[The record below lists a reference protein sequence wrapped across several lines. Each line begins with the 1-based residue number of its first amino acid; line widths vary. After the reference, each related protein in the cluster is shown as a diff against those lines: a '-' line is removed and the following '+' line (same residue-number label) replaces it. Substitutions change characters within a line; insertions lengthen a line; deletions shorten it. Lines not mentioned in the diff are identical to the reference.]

1 MTHEKWRRRSVMSGV
16 GASIAAFIFG
26 SRPAGAAQTPAT
38 AFQPARH
45 AQDEW
50 LDKLP
55 GKHRV
60 FIDVISGTGAGEA
73 VGFANNLYTANK
85 DAYGLEDGDLAIVM
99 CLRHSATV
107 FAFTDVLWSKH
118 GKAMADSSKY
128 TNPRATEPPTANPY
142 TVAPRDAFGGLTK
155 RGMQFAVCNSASRRI
170 SRALAGPDG
179 DAEAMYKTMVANM
192 IPSSRLVPAGV
203 VALTRS
209 QEYGYSLL
217 YAG

>member
-1 MTHEKWRRRSVMSGV
+1 MTHEKWARRSLVTGLSASL
-16 GASIAAFIFG
+16 GAFVFG
-26 SRPAGAAQTPAT
+26 SKAAAQTTPG

-50 LDKLP
+50 FDKMP

-60 FIDVISGTGAGEA
+60 FIDVVSGTGAGEA
-73 VGFANNLYTANK
+73 VGFANNLYTTNK
-85 DAYGLEDGDLAIVM
+85 DAYGLEDADLAIIM

-118 GKAMADSSKY
+118 GKAMADAAKY

-142 TVAPRDAFGGLTK
+142 TVAPRDAFGALIK
-155 RGMQFAVCNSASRRI
+155 RGMQFAVCNTATRRF

-179 DAEAMYKTMVANM
+179 DAEAMYKTMAANM
-192 IPSSRLVPAGV
+192 IPSSRFVPAGV
-203 VALTRS
+203 AALTRS

>member
-1 MTHEKWRRRSVMSGV
+1 MSGL
-16 GASIAAFIFG
+16 GASVAAFVFG
-26 SRPAGAAQTPAT
+26 SKAEAQTKPEG
-38 AFQPARH
+38 FQPAHH

-50 LDKLP
+50 LDKLR

-60 FIDVISGTGAGEA
+60 FIDVISATGAGEA

-85 DAYGLEDGDLAIVM
+85 DAYGLEDADLAIVM

-107 FAFTDVLWSKH
+107 FAYTDAIWSKH
-118 GKAMADSSKY
+118 GKAMAESSRY
-128 TNPRATEPPTANPY
+128 TNPRSTEPPTANPY
-142 TVAPRDAFGGLTK
+142 TAAPRDAFGALTK
-155 RGMQFAVCNSASRRI
+155 RGMQFAVCNSASHRI
-170 SRALAGPDG
+170 SRALAGADG
-179 DAEAMYKTMVANM
+179 DAEAMYKTMVANL
-192 IPSSRLVPAGV
+192 IPSSRLVSAGV

>member
-1 MTHEKWRRRSVMSGV
+1 M
-16 GASIAAFIFG
+16 A
-26 SRPAGAAQTPAT
+26 
-38 AFQPARH
+38 
-45 AQDEW
+45 
-50 LDKLP
+50 DKLP

-60 FIDVISGTGAGEA
+60 FIDVISATGAGEA
-73 VGFANNLYTANK
+73 VAFANNLYTANK
-85 DAYGLEDGDLAIVM
+85 DAYGIDEADLAMVM

-107 FAFTDVLWSKH
+107 FAFTDVIWSKH
-118 GKAMADSSKY
+118 GKAMADASKY
-128 TNPRATEPPTANPY
+128 NNPRATEPPTANPY
-142 TVAPRDAFGGLTK
+142 TAAPRDAFGALTR
-155 RGMQFAVCNSASRRI
+155 RGMQFAVCNSASHRF

-192 IPSSRLVPAGV
+192 IPRSRLVPAGV

>member
-1 MTHEKWRRRSVMSGV
+1 MSHEKWARRSLISGLSASV
-16 GASIAAFIFG
+16 GAFVFG
-26 SRPAGAAQTPAT
+26 SKASAQTKGGS
-38 AFQPARH
+38 FQPPRH
-45 AQDEW
+45 EQDEW
-50 LDKLP
+50 LDKVP

-60 FIDVISGTGAGEA
+60 FIDVVSATGAGEA
-73 VGFANNLYTANK
+73 VAFANNLYTANK
-85 DAYGLEDGDLAIVM
+85 DAYGIEEADLAMVM

-107 FAFTDVLWSKH
+107 FAFTDAIWSKH
-118 GKAMADSSKY
+118 GKALADSSKY
-128 TNPRATEPPTANPY
+128 TNPRSTEPPSANPY
-142 TVAPRDAFGGLTK
+142 TVAPRDAFGALTK

-170 SRALAGPDG
+170 SRALAGADG
-179 DAEAMYKTMVANM
+179 DADAMYKTMVANM